1 MMGATSSELPLLIS
15 GLIIVLCMA
24 AGAGMAGVLGAE
36 VAMGFGAIFCVALGL
51 IPIWVVLA
59 IIVLGFLFYG
69 LKIGGK

>member
-1 MMGATSSELPLLIS
+1 MMGARSGEINMLLA

-36 VAMGFGAIFCVALGL
+36 VLMGFGAIFCVAIGL

-59 IIVLGFLFYG
+59 IIILGFLFYG
-69 LKIGGK
+69 LKIGR